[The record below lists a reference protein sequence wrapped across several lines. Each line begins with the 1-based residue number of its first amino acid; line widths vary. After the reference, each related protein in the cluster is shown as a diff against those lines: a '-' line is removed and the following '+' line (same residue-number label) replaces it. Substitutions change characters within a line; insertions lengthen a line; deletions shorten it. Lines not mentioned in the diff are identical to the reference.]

1 MSNVSSS
8 AILLIISVIVAAVI
22 ATFGLFIYHN
32 SQSTSNTIYNKQVV
46 TNENMKNAYLTDLED
61 KTFTGSGVVR
71 EIKMLS
77 GNQNAGVSITVIDG
91 TGSNQ
96 LTIPVSTL
104 KDSDLFQ
111 TAYQN
116 ARDSIDPDATY
127 MATITCNV
135 NGDITGVVFSEI

>member
-8 AILLIISVIVAAVI
+8 AILLIISVIIAAVI

-77 GNQNAGVSITVIDG
+77 GNQNAGVSVTVIDS

-111 TAYQN
+111 AAYQS

-127 MATITCNV
+127 TATITCNS